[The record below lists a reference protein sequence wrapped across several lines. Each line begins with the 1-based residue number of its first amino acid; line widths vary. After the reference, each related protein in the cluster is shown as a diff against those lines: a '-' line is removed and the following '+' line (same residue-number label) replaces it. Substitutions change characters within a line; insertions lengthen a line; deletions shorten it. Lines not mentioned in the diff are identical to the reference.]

1 MRARSYTSWRPLQRA
16 AGCFSALPEDTLI
29 LVLPV
34 RPRAC
39 KSNISSFL
47 HGLSQNSLV
56 KHRQQ
61 WSHPLKPRHSRL
73 IIHVLG
79 LAFLAACAPKDAD
92 IEKAISEK
100 LSDTPNV
107 QVTVHDGVATIT
119 GTCDDEIFKKN
130 IEKSV
135 RAVKGVKSVVNTCEI
150 ARANQEPAAAAVVIN
165 PDTELDKSIHKV
177 VDAYDGVSATVVG
190 GVVTLSGEIKRDKL
204 QPLMQSIQEL
214 KPKKVDNKLIIK

>member
-1 MRARSYTSWRPLQRA
+1 MKMKSILL
-16 AGCFSALPEDTLI
+16 GMALAVSLI
-29 LVLPV
+29 
-34 RPRAC
+34 
-39 KSNISSFL
+39 
-47 HGLSQNSLV
+47 
-56 KHRQQ
+56 
-61 WSHPLKPRHSRL
+61 
-73 IIHVLG
+73 
-79 LAFLAACAPKDAD
+79 ACAPKDAD

-100 LSDTPNV
+100 LNDAPEI
-107 QVTVHDGVATIT
+107 QVTVHDGIATIT
-119 GTCDDEIFKKN
+119 GTCEDEIFKKN

-135 RAVKGVKSVVNTCEI
+135 RSVKGVKSVVNTCEL

-214 KPKKVDNKLIIK
+214 HPKKVDNKLIIK

>member
-1 MRARSYTSWRPLQRA
+1 MKFKSILLGMTM
-16 AGCFSALPEDTLI
+16 CVAL
-29 LVLPV
+29 VS
-34 RPRAC
+34 C
-39 KSNISSFL
+39 KPN
-47 HGLSQNSLV
+47 
-56 KHRQQ
+56 
-61 WSHPLKPRHSRL
+61 
-73 IIHVLG
+73 
-79 LAFLAACAPKDAD
+79 DAD

-100 LSDTPNV
+100 LNNTPEI

-119 GTCDDEIFKKN
+119 GTCEDEIFKKN

-135 RAVKGVKSVVNTCEI
+135 RSVKGVKSVVNTCEL

-214 KPKKVDNKLIIK
+214 HPKKVDNKLIIK